1 MWVCVAVAVM
11 IGAVVSVQSA
21 SAQEAYVQIEAQPSL
36 RAAEER
42 VRAYSGVF
50 PDVAGFAMDTG
61 WYAIALGPFS
71 PEEAE
76 RRLQVLRGERMIPAD
91 SYLADTS
98 RFRQQFWPVGAM
110 VAPGVP
116 DALPGRD
123 ITQSVMPEVIA
134 PPVVL
139 PDTTVPETALP
150 ETALPETA
158 LPETAF
164 PETALP
170 EVAEPVLPEPEPEE
184 TLQQARAGEA
194 ALNAEER
201 RLLQTALQWEG
212 FYTAAIDGAFGPG
225 TRASMSAWQAAA
237 GHDETGVL
245 TTRQRAELLDGY
257 RADLA
262 ALGLEAVTDAEAGI
276 EVTMPTALVEFS
288 RYEPPFVQYTEK
300 AGSGVQVILISQQGD
315 ASTLAG
321 LYDLLQTL
329 EAIPLEGERSLGR
342 ASFTIEGTSASVQ
355 SYTQAELRGG
365 LIKGFILTWTPQN
378 AERMPRVVEAMKTS
392 FRGIGDRALDASLGV
407 PSTES
412 GAALM
417 AGLEVRRPML
427 ARSGFYIDA
436 GGTVVTTAEA
446 VQGCSKITLD
456 GGPEATVA
464 FMDAAMGVAV
474 LRPAQRLAPPAT
486 AEFRSAP
493 LRAGSEVAV
502 AGFAYADVLQAP
514 VMTFGSLAE
523 AQGLNGEPDLARLAL
538 AALPGD
544 AGGPVVDASGAV
556 TGMLLPR
563 AQTDGRVL
571 PADVSF
577 ALNGGVLATLLAENG
592 FTPAPSTGSGA
603 MAAEDLTDHSL
614 KMTVLVSCWE

>member
-1 MWVCVAVAVM
+1 MRRAGVWVCVAVAVM
-11 IGAVVSVQSA
+11 IGTVVSVRSA

-71 PEEAE
+71 PAEAE
-76 RRLQVLRGERMIPAD
+76 RRLEVLRGERMIPAD

-110 VAPGVP
+110 LGAETFPGSDVSQGAAPE
-116 DALPGRD
+116 A
-123 ITQSVMPEVIA
+123 IA

-139 PDTTVPETALP
+139 ETLP
-150 ETALPETA
+150 ETTLPEATLPETT
-158 LPETAF
+158 LPEI
-164 PETALP
+164 
-170 EVAEPVLPEPEPEE
+170 AEPVLPEPEPEE

-194 ALNAEER
+194 ALTGAER
-201 RLLQTALQWEG
+201 QLLQTALQWEG

-225 TRASMSAWQAAA
+225 TRASMAAWQAAA

-245 TTRQRAELLDGY
+245 TSRQRAELLDGY

-262 ALGLEAVTDAEAGI
+262 ALGLESVTDAEAGI

-288 RYEPPFVQYTEK
+288 RYEPPFVHYTEK

-315 ASTLAG
+315 ASSLAG

-329 EAIPLEGERSLGR
+329 EAIPLEGPRSLSR
-342 ASFTIEGTSASVQ
+342 DRFTIEGVSATVQ

-392 FRGIGDRALDASLGV
+392 FRGLGDRALDASLGV

-436 GGTVVTTAEA
+436 GGTVVTTAEV
-446 VQGCSKITLD
+446 VQGCSRITLD
-456 GGPEATVA
+456 GGPEASVA
-464 FMDAAMGVAV
+464 FVDAASGVAV

-493 LRAGSEVAV
+493 LRAGAEVAV

-592 FTPAPSTGSGA
+592 FSPAPSTGTGA

>member
-1 MWVCVAVAVM
+1 MRRAGVWVWVAVA
-11 IGAVVSVQSA
+11 GAIATLGMVRGA
-21 SAQEAYVQIEAQPSL
+21 SAQEAWVQIEAQPSL
-36 RAAEER
+36 RSAEER

-71 PEEAE
+71 LEEAE
-76 RRLQVLRGERMIPAD
+76 RRLEVLRGERMIPAD

-110 VAPGVP
+110 VAPGAP
-116 DALPGRD
+116 ETFPGSD
-123 ITQSVMPEVIA
+123 ISQGAAPEAIA
-134 PPVVL
+134 PP
-139 PDTTVPETALP
+139 TVLP
-150 ETALPETA
+150 ETLPETT
-158 LPETAF
+158 LPETRL
-164 PETALP
+164 PETTLP
-170 EVAEPVLPEPEPEE
+170 EIAEPVLPESEPEE

-194 ALNAEER
+194 ALTSAER
-201 RLLQTALQWEG
+201 QLLQTALQWEG
-212 FYTAAIDGAFGPG
+212 FYTAAIDGAFGAG
-225 TRASMSAWQAAA
+225 TRASMAAWQAAA
-237 GHDETGVL
+237 GHDQTGVL

-288 RYEPPFVQYTEK
+288 RYEPPFVHYTEK

-315 ASTLAG
+315 AASLAG

-329 EAIPLEGERSLGR
+329 EAIPLEGPRSLSR
-342 ASFTIEGTSASVQ
+342 DRFTIEGVSASVQ

-436 GGTVVTTAEA
+436 GGTVVTTAEVVA
-446 VQGCSKITLD
+446 GCNRITLD
-456 GGPEATVA
+456 GGPEASVA
-464 FMDAAMGVAV
+464 FVDAASGVAV

-577 ALNGGVLATLLAENG
+577 ALNGGTLATLLAENG
-592 FTPAPSTGSGA
+592 FSPAPSGQGGA

-614 KMTVLVSCWE
+614 KMTVLVACWE

>member
-1 MWVCVAVAVM
+1 MRRAGVWVWVAVAVV
-11 IGAVVSVQSA
+11 IGALVSVRGA

-61 WYAIALGPFS
+61 WYAIALGPF
-71 PEEAE
+71 PPAEAE
-76 RRLQVLRGERMIPAD
+76 RQLALLRAERMIPAD

-98 RFRQQFWPVGAM
+98 HFRQQFWPVGARLGAETFPGSDISQGA
-110 VAPGVP
+110 APE
-116 DALPGRD
+116 A
-123 ITQSVMPEVIA
+123 IA

-139 PDTTVPETALP
+139 DTLPETTLP
-150 ETALPETA
+150 ETALPEI
-158 LPETAF
+158 
-164 PETALP
+164 
-170 EVAEPVLPEPEPEE
+170 AEPVLPEPEPEE

-194 ALNAEER
+194 ALTSAER
-201 RLLQTALQWEG
+201 QLLQTALQWEG
-212 FYTAAIDGAFGPG
+212 FYNAAIDGAFGPG
-225 TRASMSAWQAAA
+225 TRASMAAWQAAA

-245 TTRQRAELLDGY
+245 TTRQRAELLEGY

-288 RYEPPFVQYTEK
+288 RYEPPFVHYTEK
-300 AGSGVQVILISQQGD
+300 DGSGVQVILISQQGD

-321 LYDLLQTL
+321 LYELLQTL
-329 EAIPLEGERSLGR
+329 EAIPLEGARSLSR
-342 ASFTIEGTSASVQ
+342 NRFTIEGRSAAVQ

-378 AERMPRVVEAMKTS
+378 AERMPRVVEAMKAS

-417 AGLEVRRPML
+417 AGLEVRRPKL

-446 VQGCSKITLD
+446 VQGCSRITLD
-456 GGPEATVA
+456 GGPEASVA
-464 FMDAAMGVAV
+464 FVDAASGVAV
-474 LRPAQRLAPPAT
+474 LTPAQRLAPPAT
-486 AEFRSAP
+486 ADFRSAP

-523 AQGLNGEPDLARLAL
+523 TQGLNGEPDLARLAL

-577 ALNGGVLATLLAENG
+577 ALDGGVLATLLAANG
-592 FTPAPSTGSGA
+592 FAPAPSTGSGA

-614 KMTVLVSCWE
+614 KMTVLVACWE